1 MIWLEEPGRYYI
13 LEGAPLFE
21 GAERRRVEIIDDPLE
36 MVRDTSS
43 AVQAPP
49 GLQAPVS
56 GFGLVWRGD
65 VAGSP
70 GYRERLGWALE
81 PEFGYEAILQC
92 DDALPSGGRSW
103 QTCYLQGPEG
113 DIFALH
119 PLGGWYLLAAGATSL
134 IVDQV
139 PIIAAD
145 DHWPGNLEYNDRL
158 GEEVLARIEGLRD
171 RAADRLLAGNNA
183 ALAPFGYRLEDHPTN
198 GWPRRTYDLYREGQP
213 EPLLRG
219 LEKVWPVSTNDSATD
234 FCLAAENEAGIR
246 PFYLQVSRDGVQAW
260 DAMASNWLAPAYVGD
275 ALARLTYTGHA
286 TLTYQIE
293 LGSSVIYT
301 GTAYQYGAYMPL
313 RHFSAWDGHWVLE
326 VDDHLILDGQDLGQ
340 ALGYDAVFGFALLGG
355 QPFYFFEQDGVVR
368 LSFGG
373 PVLPHAY
380 DLVIHNRCCEA
391 AIHNVEAGPGAVW
404 FHALRNGTW
413 YFVEARLDEE

>member
-43 AVQAPP
+43 EVQAPP
-49 GLQAPVS
+49 GLYAPVS

-81 PEFGYEAILQC
+81 PEFGYEAVLQC

-103 QTCYLQGPEG
+103 QTCYLQGPDG

-134 IVDQV
+134 IVDEI

-145 DHWPGNLEYNDRL
+145 DHWPGNLEYHDLL

-171 RAADRLLAGNNA
+171 RAADRLLTGNN
-183 ALAPFGYRLEDHPTN
+183 
-198 GWPRRTYDLYREGQP
+198 WQ
-213 EPLLRG
+213 
-219 LEKVWPVSTNDSATD
+219 
-234 FCLAAENEAGIR
+234 
-246 PFYLQVSRDGVQAW
+246 
-260 DAMASNWLAPAYVGD
+260 APAHVGD
-275 ALARLTYTGHA
+275 VLARVTYTGFP

-293 LGSSVIYT
+293 LGNSAVYT
-301 GTAYQYGAYMPL
+301 GTAYAYGAYMPL
-313 RHFSAWDGHWVLE
+313 RHFAAWDGHWVLE

-413 YFVEARLDEE
+413 YFVEVSVAEE